1 MFLQERNTFIN
12 DQGILS
18 PSERP
23 LTTWKLREQADSVV
37 DAPSLEAVT
46 TDRTGKVLGRWNVE
60 GGKATHTGSVVRSVG
75 RAVLFAQR
83 EPS

>member
-23 LTTWKLREQADSVV
+23 LTTWKLREQADSVA

-46 TDRTGKVLGRWNVE
+46 TDGTGKVLGRWNVE

-75 RAVLFAQR
+75 RFVVFVR
-83 EPS
+83 PEPS